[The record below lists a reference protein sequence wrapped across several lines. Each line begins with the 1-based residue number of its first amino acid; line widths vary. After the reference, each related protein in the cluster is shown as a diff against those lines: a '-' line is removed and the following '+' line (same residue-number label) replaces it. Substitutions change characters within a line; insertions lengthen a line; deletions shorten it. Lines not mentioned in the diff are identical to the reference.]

1 MFAAFWE
8 VEADNGAP
16 RHIGLWRALAAASG
30 LAVICTAPAAAA
42 DWDPAAMAPGLRMP
56 DPLFSLRDMY
66 PDLAARSVAA
76 ETSREFHPHSSAYFA
91 RSPDAGLRSSGVM
104 DSSGDLAQ
112 TSAWQRLRDFRSDEG
127 IRLLTVWQTTD
138 STIALLQGKHG
149 GASLQWTSHSLNRG
163 GASRGLLDHLFSA
176 VHGVRVPVRASASNA
191 TAPAPPASRIA
202 AP

>member
-1 MFAAFWE
+1 MFAAFWD
-8 VEADNGAP
+8 VEADNRAP
-16 RHIGLWRALAAASG
+16 GHIGLCRALAAAIS
-30 LAVICTAPAAAA
+30 LTVICTAPAASS
-42 DWDPAAMAPGLRMP
+42 DWDSAATAPGLRMP

-76 ETSREFHPHSSAYFA
+76 DTSREFQPHSSAYFA
-91 RSPDAGLRSSGVM
+91 RSPEVGLRSSGLM

-127 IRLLTVWQTTD
+127 IRLLTVWQNTD

-163 GASRGLLDHLFSA
+163 GASRGLLDHLFSS
-176 VHGVRVPVRASASNA
+176 VHGARMAVRTSASNA
-191 TAPAPPASRIA
+191 TAPAAPATRIA